1 MYCNYELSFL
11 IKWNEYEHYFKTFPF
26 ASSLLNYLTGMNV
39 CEGSAMMESMDI
51 IEKVDA
57 DNRYGS
63 PGAFKPAST
72 RTDLK
77 EWQKKVKATNSLLQ
91 RSRYMM
97 VPMPEFH
104 TKDGRDAF
112 VKKHPVPPYDK
123 PGNTFLFTFM
133 PFMNGSV

>member
-1 MYCNYELSFL
+1 MMVSLAL
-11 IKWNEYEHYFKTFPF
+11 IAKV
-26 ASSLLNYLTGMNV
+26 SSDH
-39 CEGSAMMESMDI
+39 S
-51 IEKVDA
+51 
-57 DNRYGS
+57 YGS
-63 PGAFKPAST
+63 LGAFKPAST
-72 RTDLK
+72 RTDRK
-77 EWQKKVKATNSLLQ
+77 EWQQKVKSANSLLP
-91 RSRYMM
+91 RSRSML